1 MTTARKLLT
10 LGTSLFVGI
19 FCMASAMAQNAALPK
34 QLSTDQL
41 RQDLAFA
48 VDSIRATHPDLS
60 HSMDEKAFDA
70 QVERMANGM
79 RGPMDVDQ
87 AWRAFATLN
96 PTMADGHLLI
106 GYDDWIAA
114 TKTHLENGGALF
126 PFEVVVNDAG
136 KLIVTA
142 TLGGGP
148 TPLAG
153 KTISSIN
160 GRDAGEVTAALLARM
175 HGDTAAFRTSL
186 LSNRWWFFYW
196 KMFGAPEQFDIVIGD
211 SKLRMAGSHAQPAYL
226 ASKSVFEKAYS
237 FNTLTDHAALLTI
250 NTFKWPDKPKFY
262 AFTEQVFKEIK
273 SAGVNVLIIDVRQNG
288 GGDDDMWMQ
297 GILRYIA
304 DKPYRWASRYEK
316 KVTPGHVDA
325 GQKLGDIV
333 HGQIDRMIQ
342 PQLDDPLHYN
352 GKVYLLVGR
361 QTYSS
366 AVLFSNTVQD
376 FKFGTIAGQGGIV
389 RSAQSGGIQTF
400 TLPNSGLAVASPRF
414 ILTRPSGETTPTF
427 IEPDVRVTDDP
438 LRPMT
443 AVDEVLRIAGGAAA
457 TARANILGDQAS
469 RTGTTGSA
477 GGVQ

>member
-10 LGTSLFVGI
+10 LGTTFFLGLS
-19 FCMASAMAQNAALPK
+19 CMAPAMAQSTAAQK
-34 QLSTDQL
+34 RLSADQL
-41 RQDLAFA
+41 RQDLTFA
-48 VDSIRATHPDLS
+48 VESIRATHPDPS
-60 HSMDEKAFDA
+60 HSMDETAFNKQVA
-70 QVERMANGM
+70 QMAKDM
-79 RGPMDVDQ
+79 RGPMDIDQ
-87 AWRAFATLN
+87 AWRVFATLN

-106 GYDDWIAA
+106 GYDDWTAA
-114 TKTHLENGGALF
+114 TKQHLENGGALF
-126 PFEVVVNDAG
+126 PFEVVINDAG

-142 TLGGGP
+142 KLGGGS
-148 TPLAG
+148 TSLAG

-160 GRDAGEVTAALLARM
+160 GVDADKVTATLLARM
-175 HGDTAAFRTSL
+175 HGDTAAFRTAL

-196 KMFGAPEQFDIVIGD
+196 KMYGAPERFDIVIGG
-211 SKLRMAGSHAQPAYL
+211 STLHIAGSHAQPAYL
-226 ASKSVFEKAYS
+226 ASKSVFENAYHFS
-237 FNTLTDHAALLTI
+237 KLSDHAALLTI
-250 NTFKWPDKPKFY
+250 NTFKWPDKAKFY
-262 AFTEQVFKEIK
+262 AFTEQVFSQIK

-333 HGQIDRMIQ
+333 YGQIDRMIQ
-342 PQLDDPLHYN
+342 PQLDDPLHYT

-389 RSAQSGGIQTF
+389 RSAQSGGIQSF
-400 TLPNSGLAVASPRF
+400 TLPNSGLTVTSPRF
-414 ILTRPSGETTPTF
+414 ILTRPSGETTPIF
-427 IEPDVRVTDDP
+427 IEPDVQVTDDP

-443 AVDEVLRIAGGAAA
+443 AVDEVLRIAGGTAAA
-457 TARANILGDQAS
+457 HADTRGDEAARTRA
-469 RTGTTGSA
+469 TGSA
-477 GGVQ
+477 GGAQ

>member
-10 LGTSLFVGI
+10 LGTTFFLGI
-19 FCMASAMAQNAALPK
+19 SCMAPATAQSATPQK

-48 VDSIRATHPDLS
+48 VNSIKATHPDLH
-60 HSMDEKAFDA
+60 HSMVETAFDA
-70 QVERMANGM
+70 QVEQMAKDI

-87 AWRAFATLN
+87 AWREFAKLN

-106 GYDDWIAA
+106 GYDDWAA
-114 TKTHLENGGALF
+114 AAKKHLENGGALF
-126 PFEVVVNDAG
+126 PFEVAIDDAG
-136 KLIVTA
+136 KLVVTGM
-142 TLGGGP
+142 LGGGS

-153 KTISSIN
+153 KPISSIN
-160 GRDAGEVTAALLARM
+160 GVDADEVTATLLARM
-175 HGDTAAFRTSL
+175 HGDTAAFRRAL

-196 KMFGAPEQFDIVIGD
+196 KTYGAPERFDIVAGG
-211 SKLRMAGSHAQPAYL
+211 STLRIAGSHAQPVYL
-226 ASKSVFEKAYS
+226 ASKSVFDKAYGFS
-237 FNTLTDHAALLTI
+237 RLSDHAALLTV
-250 NTFKWPDKPKFY
+250 NTFKWPDKAKFY

-273 SAGVNVLIIDVRQNG
+273 SAGIDVLIIDVRQNG

-325 GQKLGDIV
+325 GQKVGDIV
-333 HGQIDRMIQ
+333 HGSIDRMIQ
-342 PQLDDPLHYN
+342 PQIDDPLHYR

-389 RSAQSGGIQTF
+389 RSAQSGGIQSF
-400 TLPNSGLAVASPRF
+400 TLPNSGLAVTAPRF

-427 IEPDVRVTDDP
+427 VEPDVSVTDDP
-438 LRPMT
+438 LRPMA
-443 AVDEVLRIAGGAAA
+443 AVEEVLRIAGAGATAANAERSGHAAA
-457 TARANILGDQAS
+457 GTAAALGGAP
-469 RTGTTGSA
+469 
-477 GGVQ
+477 